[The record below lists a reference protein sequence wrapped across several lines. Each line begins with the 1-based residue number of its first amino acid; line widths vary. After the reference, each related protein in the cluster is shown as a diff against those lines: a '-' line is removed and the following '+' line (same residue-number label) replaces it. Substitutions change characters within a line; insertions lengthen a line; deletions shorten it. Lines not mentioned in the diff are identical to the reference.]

1 MNSSKFIYCLTL
13 FLIPFLGFAQSQNE
27 CQAIVDLTVE
37 AINTGSIEGIKP
49 HLASN
54 FSIAGQES
62 PIATMVLQQL
72 VGQLNDEI
80 QHVQFSAKEE
90 TEKGLKLVY
99 EFEYRDKGV
108 KETLFFFDSDNKL
121 KELELFKMEVKSISK
136 EDTKILKSKED
147 VIAVPIEM
155 RGKLILVDV
164 LLDGIQRK
172 FILDSGAPKVIL
184 NQKYTQVNENDL
196 NRTTISNSKGVNGSV
211 SGLDIIHIEE
221 LNFHG
226 ISLKDQDVLTLDLSA
241 LEKDYE
247 VEIYGLLGFEL
258 IKGYDILFDY
268 DKKELLLLSPNY
280 YETFDKE
287 YYLDVAKT
295 STPIVMEGHIP
306 VVEINVNG
314 KNLAIG
320 LDCGAEVNL
329 ISNDLYQDFA
339 NNLENISTDTLWGAD
354 RVPRK
359 VIAGEVKQTQIGRKY
374 FQNMETVFSDISH
387 INAGYSIKI
396 DGIMGYELFSKQPT
410 LLSFARK
417 ELIFYD

>member
-13 FLIPFLGFAQSQNE
+13 LLIPFLGFSQSQNE

-37 AINTGSIEGIKP
+37 AINTRSIEGIKP

-80 QHVQFSAKEE
+80 QHVQFSGKEE

-226 ISLKDQDVLTLDLSA
+226 ISLKDQDVLTLDLSD

-268 DKKELLLLSPNY
+268 DKKELLMLNPNY

-295 STPIVMEGHIP
+295 SAPIVMEGHIP
-306 VVEINVNG
+306 VVEIKVNG

-329 ISNDLYQDFA
+329 IDNDLYQDFA
-339 NNLENISTDTLWGAD
+339 NNLENISTDTLSGAD